1 MDVINGVE
9 SHDVKKTEAGFL
21 PVDDV
26 RTKPVYST
34 EDKCGLV
41 FSAARLVG
49 VEEWV
54 LRVIETSRSN
64 SFS

>member
-9 SHDVKKTEAGFL
+9 CHDVKKTEAGFL
-21 PVDDV
+21 PVDYV

-49 VEEWV
+49 VEE
-54 LRVIETSRSN
+54 
-64 SFS
+64 